1 MYPQFFVTLSS
12 ELVDTIAD
20 GTAFRLYYTVAA
32 ECFKDHFM
40 QSPIRTLTTITMTI
54 ASTQYQPLSKGKISL
69 LSQLESKKFRE
80 KHGLFIVQGE
90 KSVIDALG
98 SFELDT
104 LCATA
109 GWLESHTEMVDK
121 IPADKVALCNPAGMK
136 KISSLKNPPEIV
148 AAFKLPAKESA
159 IPILDPGKIYLLLDG
174 IQDPGNLGS
183 ILRTAHWF
191 GVSGIFASTDTVD
204 IYNPKAIMATMGS
217 ISSISIRYLDLA
229 SLIESNKNI
238 PVYGTL
244 LDGENIYDAK
254 LTKGA
259 MIVFGNEGKGISAA
273 IRSLIDNAILI
284 PPFLENDHSESLNV
298 AAATAITLSEFRRR
312 TH

>member
-1 MYPQFFVTLSS
+1 
-12 ELVDTIAD
+12 
-20 GTAFRLYYTVAA
+20 
-32 ECFKDHFM
+32 
-40 QSPIRTLTTITMTI
+40 MTI

-109 GWLESHTEMVDK
+109 GWLESHTEMMDK

-136 KISSLKNPPEIV
+136 KISSLKNPPEVI

-229 SLIESNKNI
+229 SLIESNTNI

-244 LDGENIYDAK
+244 LDG
-254 LTKGA
+254 
-259 MIVFGNEGKGISAA
+259 
-273 IRSLIDNAILI
+273 
-284 PPFLENDHSESLNV
+284 
-298 AAATAITLSEFRRR
+298 
-312 TH
+312 